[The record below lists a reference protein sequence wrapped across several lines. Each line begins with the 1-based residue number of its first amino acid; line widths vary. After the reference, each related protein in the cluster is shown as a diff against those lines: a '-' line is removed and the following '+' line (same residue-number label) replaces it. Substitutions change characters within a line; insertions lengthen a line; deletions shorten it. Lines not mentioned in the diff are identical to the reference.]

1 MSRCPF
7 ETLGVEPRFDL
18 DIRALEQNHR
28 ALSRTL
34 HPDRHTAGTGTER
47 RLALS
52 HAIDVND
59 ALRVLKDPVRRAEAL
74 FARLGVAVGEGR
86 EPQPSQALLLEMMES
101 REELAD
107 AARRRDLPSIRRLAA
122 DNGRRRDAALATL
135 AAAFEARSK
144 EALDRAIATLGELR
158 YAKRFAEEAAA
169 FEEALE
175 DATSSPA

>member
-18 DIRALEQNHR
+18 DLRALEQNHR

-34 HPDRHTAGTGTER
+34 HPDRHTGGTGTER

-74 FARLGVAVGEGR
+74 FARLGVAVGDGR
-86 EPQPSQALLLEMMES
+86 EPKPSQALLLEMMEA
-101 REELAD
+101 REELSD
-107 AARRRDLPSIRRLAA
+107 AARSGDITTVRRLAA
-122 DNGRRRDAALATL
+122 EVARKRDAALAVL
-135 AAAFEARSK
+135 SAAFEARSP
-144 EALDRAIATLGELR
+144 EALERAVPALGELR

-175 DATSSPA
+175 DAPSHA

>member
-18 DIRALEQNHR
+18 DLRALEQNHR

-34 HPDRHTAGTGTER
+34 HPDRHTGGTATER

-74 FARLGVAVGEGR
+74 FARLGVAVGDGR
-86 EPQPSQALLLEMMES
+86 EPQPSQALLLEMMEA

-107 AARRRDLPSIRRLAA
+107 AARRKDLATIRRLASEIA
-122 DNGRRRDAALATL
+122 RRRDAALAAL
-135 AAAFEARSK
+135 SAAFEERSP
-144 EALDRAIATLGELR
+144 ESLEQAIPALGELR
-158 YAKRFAEEAAA
+158 YAKRFAEEAAG

-175 DATSSPA
+175 DASSPA

>member
-18 DIRALEQNHR
+18 DLRALEQNHR

-34 HPDRHTAGTGTER
+34 HPDRHAAGTGTER

-74 FARLGVAVGEGR
+74 FARLGVAVGDGR
-86 EPQPSQALLLEMMES
+86 EPKPSQALLLEMMEA

-107 AARRRDLPSIRRLAA
+107 AARLRDLATIRRLAA
-122 DNGRRRDAALATL
+122 DIARRRDAVLATL
-135 AAAFEARSK
+135 TAAFEARSK
-144 EALDRAIATLGELR
+144 ESLECAIPALGELR
-158 YAKRFAEEAAA
+158 YAQRFAEEAAA

-175 DATSSPA
+175 DAPSHA